1 MEYIINVCALIVLL
15 VYFLA
20 VIIVY
25 FVKGNVNITT
35 TFLVST
41 IVSFFLFVFD
51 KIKSIERFTF
61 IFFILSIFFFV
72 VLMLQVNHNKKRRYK
87 DMK

>member
-20 VIIVY
+20 VIVAY

-35 TFLVST
+35 TFLIST
-41 IVSFFLFVFD
+41 IFSFFLFVFD
-51 KIKSIERFTF
+51 KIKSVERFTF

-72 VLMLQVNHNKKRRYK
+72 VLMLQVNYNKKRRYK